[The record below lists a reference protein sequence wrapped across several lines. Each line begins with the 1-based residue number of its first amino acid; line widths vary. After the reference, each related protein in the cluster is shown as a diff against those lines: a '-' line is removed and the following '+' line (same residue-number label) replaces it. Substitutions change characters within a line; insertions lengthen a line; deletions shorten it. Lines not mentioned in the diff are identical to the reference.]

1 MGLEW
6 YRHRSPARLP
16 AGTRW
21 ATNSGGRSHGVV
33 NDTGVI
39 QSDRGPIAFAV
50 LAKNLSDNE
59 RRERVIARVAQT
71 AFEALSR

>member
-1 MGLEW
+1 MGLGW
-6 YRHRSPARLP
+6 WRQRLPARLP
-16 AGTRW
+16 AGTRR
-21 ATNSGGRSHGVV
+21 ATKSGSRSHGVV

-39 QSDRGPIAFAV
+39 QSDRGPIAFAM

-59 RRERVIARVAQT
+59 RWERVIAGVAQT